1 MDSCYMSSVF
11 WLCITWMELEL
22 AQMRLDRYLATHS
35 DATRTLAKM
44 AIKTGRVEVN
54 GVVVKDQG
62 KKVKS
67 EDIVTVNG
75 RELVESGEV
84 YLVMNKQTGIICAT
98 QDEEQDTVL
107 DFLDGY
113 THKTLHIAGRLDKD
127 TTGLVLITSD
137 GQWSHRVTSPN
148 YVCEKV
154 YFLETVLPIQ
164 NSYIDEFSKGI
175 LLRDEVKPTKPAKL
189 EIVTPTSA
197 RLTLTEGKYHQVKRM
212 FGAMGNRVT
221 KLHRESV
228 GGVILGDLEEGEFRP
243 LTDDEVAEF

>member
-1 MDSCYMSSVF
+1 MQ
-11 WLCITWMELEL
+11 IELPP
-22 AQMRLDRYLATHS
+22 MRLDKYLATHS

-44 AIKTGRVEVN
+44 AIKTGRVDIN
-54 GVVVKDQG
+54 GVVTKDQG
-62 KKVKS
+62 KKVKPDDVVS
-67 EDIVTVNG
+67 VNG
-75 RELVESGEV
+75 RELKESGEV
-84 YLVMNKQTGIICAT
+84 YLVMNKQAGIICAT

-113 THKTLHIAGRLDKD
+113 THKELHIAGRLDKD

-154 YFLETVLPIQ
+154 YQLESVIPMQ
-164 NSYIDEFSKGI
+164 DSYIEEFAAGI
-175 LLRDEVKPTKPAKL
+175 MLRDETKLTKPAKL
-189 EIVTPTSA
+189 EILTPTTA

-228 GGVILGDLEEGEFRP
+228 GKVNLGDLKEGEFRE
-243 LTDDEVAEF
+243 LTEDEVASF

>member
-1 MDSCYMSSVF
+1 
-11 WLCITWMELEL
+11 
-22 AQMRLDRYLATHS
+22 MRLDKYLATHS

-44 AIKTGRVEVN
+44 AIKTGRVEIN
-54 GVVVKDQG
+54 GIVVKDQG
-62 KKVKS
+62 RKVMPS
-67 EDIVTVNG
+67 DLVSING
-75 RELVESGEV
+75 RELEVSGEV
-84 YLVMNKQTGIICAT
+84 YLVMNKQAGIICAT

-113 THKTLHIAGRLDKD
+113 THKELHIAGRLDKD

-137 GQWSHRVTSPN
+137 GKWSHRVTSPN

-154 YFLETVLPIQ
+154 YLLETILPIEE
-164 NSYIDEFSKGI
+164 SCIEAFSNGI
-175 LLRDEVKPTKPAKL
+175 LLRDETHPTKPAKL
-189 EIVTPTSA
+189 EILTTNSA

-228 GGVILGDLEEGEFRP
+228 GVVSLGDLAEGEFRE
-243 LTDDEVAEF
+243 LTESEVESF

>member
-1 MDSCYMSSVF
+1 
-11 WLCITWMELEL
+11 
-22 AQMRLDRYLATHS
+22 MRLDRYLATHS

-44 AIKTGRVEVN
+44 AIKTGRVAVN
-54 GVVVKDQG
+54 GSVVKDQG
-62 KKVKS
+62 KKVKPDDVVS
-67 EDIVTVNG
+67 ING
-75 RELVESGEV
+75 RELKESGEV
-84 YLVMNKQTGIICAT
+84 YLVMNKQAGVICAT

-113 THKTLHIAGRLDKD
+113 THKELHIAGRLDKD

-137 GQWSHRVTSPN
+137 GKWSHRVTSPN

-154 YFLETVLPIQ
+154 YLLESVIPIQ
-164 NSYIDEFSKGI
+164 GSYIEEFSNGI
-175 LLRDEVKPTKPAKL
+175 LLRDESKLTKPAKL
-189 EIVTPTSA
+189 EILTENTA

-228 GGVILGDLEEGEFRP
+228 GEVTLADLQEGEFRE
-243 LTDDEVAEF
+243 LTQAEIDSF

>member
-1 MDSCYMSSVF
+1 
-11 WLCITWMELEL
+11 
-22 AQMRLDRYLATHS
+22 MRLDKYLATHS
-35 DATRTLAKM
+35 DASRTLAKM
-44 AIKTGRVEVN
+44 AIKSGRVEVN
-54 GVVVKDQG
+54 GEVVKDQG
-62 KKVKS
+62 RKLKAEDKVW
-67 EDIVTVNG
+67 VNG
-75 RELVESGEV
+75 RELAESSEV
-84 YLVMNKQTGIICAT
+84 YLVMNKQAGIICAT

-113 THKTLHIAGRLDKD
+113 THRELHIAGRLDKD

-148 YVCEKV
+148 YKCEKI
-154 YFLETVLPIQ
+154 YLLETILPIQ
-164 NSYIDEFSKGI
+164 ETYVTEFTNGI

-189 EIVTPTSA
+189 EITGENTA

-228 GGVILGDLEEGEFRP
+228 GGVSLGDLAKAGFRELTEE
-243 LTDDEVAEF
+243 EVKSF

>member
-1 MDSCYMSSVF
+1 MCKIV
-11 WLCITWMELEL
+11 TELEL
-22 AQMRLDRYLATHS
+22 AQMRLDKYLATHS

-54 GVVVKDQG
+54 GEVIKDQG
-62 KKVKS
+62 KKVKIG
-67 EDIVTVNG
+67 DVVTING
-75 RELVESGEV
+75 RELEESGEV
-84 YLVMNKQTGIICAT
+84 YIVMNKKAGIICAT

-113 THKTLHIAGRLDKD
+113 THKSLHIAGRLDKD

-137 GQWSHRVTSPN
+137 GKWSHRVTSPN
-148 YVCEKV
+148 YVCDKV
-154 YFLETVLPIQ
+154 YLLETLLPIE
-164 NSYIDEFSKGI
+164 NSCIDEFANGI

-189 EIVTPTSA
+189 EILSLHSA
-197 RLTLTEGKYHQVKRM
+197 RLTLTEGRYHQVKRM

-228 GGVILGDLEEGEFRP
+228 GVVNLGDTAAGEFRD
-243 LTDDEVAEF
+243 LTEDEVAGF

>member
-1 MDSCYMSSVF
+1 
-11 WLCITWMELEL
+11 
-22 AQMRLDRYLATHS
+22 MRLDKYLATHS

-54 GVVVKDQG
+54 GEVIKDQG
-62 KKVKS
+62 KKVKIG
-67 EDIVTVNG
+67 DVVTING
-75 RELVESGEV
+75 RELEESGEV
-84 YLVMNKQTGIICAT
+84 YIVMNKKAGIICAT

-113 THKTLHIAGRLDKD
+113 THKSLHIAGRLDKD

-137 GQWSHRVTSPN
+137 GKWSHRVTSPN
-148 YVCEKV
+148 YVCDKV
-154 YFLETVLPIQ
+154 YLLETLLPIE
-164 NSYIDEFSKGI
+164 NSCIDEFANGI

-189 EIVTPTSA
+189 EILSLHSA
-197 RLTLTEGKYHQVKRM
+197 RLTLTEGRYHQVKRM

-228 GGVILGDLEEGEFRP
+228 GVVNLGDTAAGEFRD
-243 LTDDEVAEF
+243 LTEDEVAGF